1 MNQTLSP
8 AQLAAYFDRIGYS
21 GPQQATSE
29 TLHALHRLHP
39 QVIPFENLDPLLGRT
54 PRLDLESVFAKLVS
68 ARRGGYCYEHNL
80 LFRAVLDTLGFG
92 TTGLAARVMW
102 NSAGNNPAALPP
114 RTHMILLVETPNET
128 WLADVGFG
136 SMTLTAPLLF
146 DTGREQ
152 ETPHESFRLDLIE
165 RGDFLLQVKLGDAWR
180 PIYRF
185 DLEPQFPAD
194 YAMANHYVSTY
205 PDSIFVNHLIVA
217 RVMPGERR
225 TLLDTILTQRGTES
239 TRESKRKLA
248 SAEELR
254 GVLQDTFGLL
264 LADSDC
270 ASDSASNSD
279 IRRETSADGLDA
291 VLERIVGLPT
301 PDTSATS

>member
-39 QVIPFENLDPLLGRT
+39 QVIPFENLDALRGRT
-54 PRLDLESVFAKLVS
+54 PRLDLASVFAKLVS

-102 NSAGNNPAALPP
+102 NNAACNSPAALPP

-152 ETPHESFRLDLIE
+152 ATPHEPFRLDLIE
-165 RGDFLLQVKLGDAWR
+165 RGDFLLQVKLGDAWK

-205 PDSIFVNHLIVA
+205 PESIFVNHLIVA
-217 RVMPGERR
+217 RVMPGERQ
-225 TLLDTILTQRGTES
+225 TLLDTTLTQRGNTAS
-239 TRESKRKLA
+239 TRESKRELA

-254 GVLQDTFGLL
+254 GVLQNTFGLV
-264 LADSDC
+264 LADSD
-270 ASDSASNSD
+270 SDTRS
-279 IRRETSADGLDA
+279 ETLAGGLDA
-291 VLERIVGLPT
+291 VLERIVQLST
-301 PDTSATS
+301 SNTSAPS

>member
-8 AQLAAYFDRIGYS
+8 AQLAAYFDRIGYT

-39 QVIPFENLDPLLGRT
+39 QVIPFENLDTRLGRT

-80 LFRAVLDTLGFG
+80 LFRAVLDTLGFE
-92 TTGLAARVMW
+92 TTGLAARVLW
-102 NSAGNNPAALPP
+102 NDPAAMTP
-114 RTHMILLVETPNET
+114 RTHMMLLVETPDDT

-136 SMTLTAPLLF
+136 SMTLSAPLLF

-152 ETPHESFRLDLIE
+152 TTPHEAFRLDLIE
-165 RGDFLLQVKLGDAWR
+165 RGDFMLQVKLGDAWR

-205 PDSIFVNHLIVA
+205 PESIFVDHLIVA
-217 RVMPGERR
+217 RVMPGQRQ
-225 TLLDTILTQRGTES
+225 TLFDTTLTQRGETES
-239 TRESKRKLA
+239 TRESKRELT
-248 SAEELR
+248 SAAELR
-254 GVLQDTFGLL
+254 GVLQDTFELA
-264 LADSDC
+264 LADSD
-270 ASDSASNSD
+270 SDT
-279 IRRETSADGLDA
+279 RRETPAGGLDA
-291 VLERIVGLPT
+291 VLERIARLS
-301 PDTSATS
+301 TSITSTAS

>member
-21 GPQQATSE
+21 GSQQATSE

-39 QVIPFENLDPLLGRT
+39 HVIPFENLDPLLGRT

-80 LFRAVLDTLGFG
+80 LFRAVLDTLGFS

-102 NSAGNNPAALPP
+102 NSLASNSAAALPP

-152 ETPHESFRLDLIE
+152 ETPHEPFRLDLIE
-165 RGDFLLQVKLGDAWR
+165 RGDFLLQVKLGDTWR

-225 TLLDTILTQRGTES
+225 TLLDTILTQRGAES
-239 TRESKRKLA
+239 KRESKRKLA

-254 GVLQDTFGLL
+254 GVLQDTFGLV
-264 LADSDC
+264 LADSDT
-270 ASDSASNSD
+270 ASDSGTRSGAAAG
-279 IRRETSADGLDA
+279 ELDA
-291 VLERIVGLPT
+291 VLKRIVGLPT

>member
-39 QVIPFENLDPLLGRT
+39 QAIPFENLDALLGRT
-54 PRLDLESVFAKLVS
+54 PRLDLASVFTKLVS

-80 LFRAVLDTLGFG
+80 LFRAVLDTLGFS

-102 NSAGNNPAALPP
+102 NSAAFNGPAALPP

-136 SMTLTAPLLF
+136 SMTLSAPLLF

-152 ETPHESFRLDLIE
+152 ATPHEPFRLDLIE
-165 RGDFLLQVKLGDAWR
+165 RGDFLLQVKLGDAWK

-205 PDSIFVNHLIVA
+205 PESIFVNHLIVA

-225 TLLDTILTQRGTES
+225 TLLDTTLTQRGIADS
-239 TRESKRKLA
+239 TRESRRELA
-248 SAEELR
+248 STEGLR
-254 GVLQDTFGLL
+254 DVLQHTFGLV
-264 LADSDC
+264 LADSD
-270 ASDSASNSD
+270 SDTRS
-279 IRRETSADGLDA
+279 ETLAGRLDA
-291 VLERIVGLPT
+291 VLERIVQLS
-301 PDTSATS
+301 TSSTSSTSTTS

>member
-1 MNQTLSP
+1 VQEFHLNQTLSP
-8 AQLAAYFDRIGYS
+8 TQLAAYFDRIGYS

-39 QVIPFENLDPLLGRT
+39 QVIPFENLDTLLGRT

-80 LFRAVLDTLGFG
+80 LFRAVLDTLGFE
-92 TTGLAARVMW
+92 TTGLAARVLW
-102 NSAGNNPAALPP
+102 NDPAGMMP
-114 RTHMILLVETPNET
+114 RTHMMLLVETPDNT

-136 SMTLTAPLLF
+136 SMTLSAPLLF

-152 ETPHESFRLDLIE
+152 ATPHEPFRLDLIE

-205 PDSIFVNHLIVA
+205 PESIFVDHLIVA
-217 RVMPGERR
+217 RVMPGQRQ
-225 TLLDTILTQRGTES
+225 TLFDTTLTQRGDT
-239 TRESKRKLA
+239 ESKRELTN
-248 SAEELR
+248 AEGLR
-254 GVLQDTFGLL
+254 GVLQDVFGLV
-264 LADSDC
+264 LADSD
-270 ASDSASNSD
+270 SDT
-279 IRRETSADGLDA
+279 RRETEAGGLDA
-291 VLERIVGLPT
+291 VLERIVRLS
-301 PDTSATS
+301 TSIMSTAS

>member
-1 MNQTLSP
+1 VQEFHLNQTLSP
-8 AQLAAYFDRIGYS
+8 TQLAAYFDRIGYS

-39 QVIPFENLDPLLGRT
+39 QVIPFENLDTLLGRT

-80 LFRAVLDTLGFG
+80 LFRAVLDTLGFE
-92 TTGLAARVMW
+92 TTGLAARVLW
-102 NSAGNNPAALPP
+102 NDPAGMMP
-114 RTHMILLVETPNET
+114 RTHMMLLVETPDNT

-136 SMTLTAPLLF
+136 SLTLSAPLLF

-152 ETPHESFRLDLIE
+152 ATPHEPFRLDLIE

-205 PDSIFVNHLIVA
+205 PESIFVDHLIVA
-217 RVMPGERR
+217 RVMPGQRQ
-225 TLLDTILTQRGTES
+225 TLFDTTLTQRGDT
-239 TRESKRKLA
+239 ESKRELTN
-248 SAEELR
+248 AEGLR
-254 GVLQDTFGLL
+254 GVLQDVFGLV
-264 LADSDC
+264 LADSD
-270 ASDSASNSD
+270 SDT
-279 IRRETSADGLDA
+279 RLETEAGGLDA
-291 VLERIVGLPT
+291 VLERIVRLS
-301 PDTSATS
+301 TSIMSTAS

>member
-8 AQLAAYFDRIGYS
+8 AQLAAYFDRIDYS

-54 PRLDLESVFAKLVS
+54 PHLDLASVFAKLVS

-80 LFRAVLDTLGFG
+80 LFRAVLDTLGFE
-92 TTGLAARVMW
+92 TTGLAARVLW
-102 NSAGNNPAALPP
+102 NDPAAMMP
-114 RTHMILLVETPNET
+114 RTHMMLLVETPDNT

-136 SMTLTAPLLF
+136 SMTLSAPLLF

-152 ETPHESFRLDLIE
+152 ATPHEPFRLDLIE

-180 PIYRF
+180 PVYRF

-205 PDSIFVNHLIVA
+205 PESIFVDHLIVA
-217 RVMPGERR
+217 RVNCAACCR
-225 TLLDTILTQRGTES
+225 TRSGSRWPTAIPTPAV
-239 TRESKRKLA
+239 KPW
-248 SAEELR
+248 
-254 GVLQDTFGLL
+254 
-264 LADSDC
+264 LADSMPC
-270 ASDSASNSD
+270 SSASSGCPRPSRPLRPD
-279 IRRETSADGLDA
+279 RHDA
-291 VLERIVGLPT
+291 
-301 PDTSATS
+301 

>member
-1 MNQTLSP
+1 LNQTLSP
-8 AQLAAYFDRIGYS
+8 TQLAAYFDRIGYS

-39 QVIPFENLDPLLGRT
+39 QVIPFENLDTLLGRT

-80 LFRAVLDTLGFG
+80 LFRAVLDTLGFE
-92 TTGLAARVMW
+92 TTGLAARVLW
-102 NSAGNNPAALPP
+102 NDPAGMMP
-114 RTHMILLVETPNET
+114 RTHMMLLVETPDNT

-136 SMTLTAPLLF
+136 SMTLSAPLLF

-152 ETPHESFRLDLIE
+152 ATPHEPFRLDLIE
-165 RGDFLLQVKLGDAWR
+165 RGDFLLQVKLGDTWR

-205 PDSIFVNHLIVA
+205 PESIFVDHLIVA
-217 RVMPGERR
+217 RVMPGQRQ
-225 TLLDTILTQRGTES
+225 TLFDTTLTQRGDT
-239 TRESKRKLA
+239 ESKRELTN
-248 SAEELR
+248 AEGLR
-254 GVLQDTFGLL
+254 GVLQDTFGLV
-264 LADSDC
+264 LADSD
-270 ASDSASNSD
+270 SDT
-279 IRRETSADGLDA
+279 RLETEAGGLDA
-291 VLERIVGLPT
+291 VLERIVRLS
-301 PDTSATS
+301 TSIMSTAS

>member
-8 AQLAAYFDRIGYS
+8 AQLTAYFERIGYS

-39 QVIPFENLDPLLGRT
+39 QVIPFENLDALRGRT
-54 PRLDLESVFAKLVS
+54 PRLDLGSVFAKLVS
-68 ARRGGYCYEHNL
+68 GRRGGYCYEHNL

-102 NSAGNNPAALPP
+102 NSPAALPP

-152 ETPHESFRLDLIE
+152 ATPHEPFRLDLIE

-194 YAMANHYVSTY
+194 YDMANHYVSTY
-205 PDSIFVNHLIVA
+205 PDSLFVNHLVVA

-225 TLLDTILTQRGTES
+225 TLLDTTLTRRGNTEP
-239 TRESKRKLA
+239 TRESKRDLA
-248 SAEELR
+248 STEELR
-254 GVLQDTFGLL
+254 GVLQDAFGLV
-264 LADSDC
+264 LADSD
-270 ASDSASNSD
+270 SDTRS
-279 IRRETSADGLDA
+279 ETLAGGLDA
-291 VLERIVGLPT
+291 VLERIVRLST
-301 PDTSATS
+301 SNTSATS

>member
-1 MNQTLSP
+1 LNQTLSP
-8 AQLAAYFDRIGYS
+8 TQLAAYFDRIGYS

-39 QVIPFENLDPLLGRT
+39 QVIPFENLDTLLGRT

-80 LFRAVLDTLGFG
+80 LFRAVLDTLGFE
-92 TTGLAARVMW
+92 TTGLAARVLW
-102 NSAGNNPAALPP
+102 NDPAGMMP
-114 RTHMILLVETPNET
+114 RTHMMLLVETPDNT

-136 SMTLTAPLLF
+136 SMTLSAPLLF

-152 ETPHESFRLDLIE
+152 ATPHEPFRLDLIE
-165 RGDFLLQVKLGDAWR
+165 RGDFLLQVKLGDTWR

-205 PDSIFVNHLIVA
+205 PESIFVDHLIVA
-217 RVMPGERR
+217 RVMPGQRQ
-225 TLLDTILTQRGTES
+225 TLFDTTLTQRGDT
-239 TRESKRKLA
+239 ESKRELTN
-248 SAEELR
+248 AEGLR
-254 GVLQDTFGLL
+254 GVLQDTFGLV
-264 LADSDC
+264 LADSD
-270 ASDSASNSD
+270 SDT
-279 IRRETSADGLDA
+279 RRETEAGGLDA
-291 VLERIVGLPT
+291 VLERIVRLS
-301 PDTSATS
+301 TSIMSTAS

>member
-39 QVIPFENLDPLLGRT
+39 QVIPFENLDTLLGRT
-54 PRLDLESVFAKLVS
+54 PRLDLASVFAKLVS

-80 LFRAVLDTLGFG
+80 LFRAVLDTLGFE
-92 TTGLAARVMW
+92 TTGLAARVLW
-102 NSAGNNPAALPP
+102 NDPAGIMP
-114 RTHMILLVETPNET
+114 RTHMMLLVETPDNT

-136 SMTLTAPLLF
+136 SMTLSAPLLF

-152 ETPHESFRLDLIE
+152 ATPHEPFRLDLIE
-165 RGDFLLQVKLGDAWR
+165 RGDFLLQVKLGDTWR

-205 PDSIFVNHLIVA
+205 PESIFVDHLIVA
-217 RVMPGERR
+217 RVMPGQRQ
-225 TLLDTILTQRGTES
+225 TLFDTTLTQRGDT
-239 TRESKRKLA
+239 ESKRELTN
-248 SAEELR
+248 AEGLR
-254 GVLQDTFGLL
+254 GVLQDTFGLV
-264 LADSDC
+264 LADSD
-270 ASDSASNSD
+270 SDT
-279 IRRETSADGLDA
+279 RLETEAGGLDA
-291 VLERIVGLPT
+291 VLERIVRLS
-301 PDTSATS
+301 TSIMSTAS

>member
-8 AQLAAYFDRIGYS
+8 TQLAAYFDRIGYS

-39 QVIPFENLDPLLGRT
+39 QVIPFENLDTLLGRT

-80 LFRAVLDTLGFG
+80 LFRAVLDTLGFE
-92 TTGLAARVMW
+92 TTGLAARVLW
-102 NSAGNNPAALPP
+102 NDPAGMMP
-114 RTHMILLVETPNET
+114 RTHMMLLVETPDNT

-136 SMTLTAPLLF
+136 SMTLSAPLLF

-152 ETPHESFRLDLIE
+152 ATPHEPFRLDLIE
-165 RGDFLLQVKLGDAWR
+165 RGDFLLQVKLGDTWR

-205 PDSIFVNHLIVA
+205 PESIFVDHLIVA
-217 RVMPGERR
+217 RVMPGQRQ
-225 TLLDTILTQRGTES
+225 TLFDTTLTQRGDT
-239 TRESKRKLA
+239 ESKRELTN
-248 SAEELR
+248 AEGLR
-254 GVLQDTFGLL
+254 GVLQDTFGLV
-264 LADSDC
+264 LADSD
-270 ASDSASNSD
+270 SDT
-279 IRRETSADGLDA
+279 RRETEAGGLDA
-291 VLERIVGLPT
+291 VLERIVRLS
-301 PDTSATS
+301 TSIMSTAS